1 MTTKI
6 KNKEWTVSTSVDAD
20 GHLTVW
26 ISHTDGTDITQ
37 LDIDSFDD
45 EWMER
50 FTTEKIE
57 EKHQSLEGTQ
67 TTNHTPI
74 NQ

>member
-6 KNKEWTVSTSVDAD
+6 KNKEWTVSTSVNDY
-20 GHLTVW
+20 GHLTIW

-37 LDIDSFDD
+37 LVINSFDD

-57 EKHQSLEGTQ
+57 AEHQSLEDTL
-67 TTNHTPI
+67 TSNH
-74 NQ
+74 